1 MKFSKIISII
11 FKLIAAVIVAVYI
24 VFAFIA
30 FANVDQDMQCTE
42 LNINFTEVQDSYL
55 LTKEDIKSIL
65 EQNKLYPEGKIYFN
79 CKIDSIERFLRSN
92 PMITTAEC
100 YKTLS
105 GKIELNISQKQPK
118 FVVVSGK
125 NTYYVD
131 NNRDTVPY
139 SLNFQA
145 RLPVVTGDIVYPEM
159 ASESIYDF
167 VDYVQKDEFW
177 NAQIAQIDVVNMAG
191 SEPKI
196 ELITRVGDAVIHVGT
211 LDDFENKLQ
220 KMYSM
225 YKDGFSLIGWNNYDR
240 INLEYD
246 GQIVCRKKQKT
257 KK

>member
-1 MKFSKIISII
+1 MKISKIISII
-11 FKLIAAVIVAVYI
+11 FKSIAAVIVAAYM

-30 FANVDQDMQCTE
+30 FANVDQDMQCSE
-42 LNINFTEVQDSYL
+42 LKINFTEIQDSYL
-55 LTKEDIKSIL
+55 LTKEEIRLIL
-65 EQNKLYPEGKIYFN
+65 EQNELNPEGKIYFHS
-79 CKIDSIERFLRSN
+79 KLDSIERFLRNN

-105 GKIELNISQKQPK
+105 GKIELNIKQKQPK

-131 NNRDTVPY
+131 NNRDTVPH

-145 RLPVVTGDIVYPEM
+145 RLPVVTGNIVYPEM

-177 NAQIAQIDVVNMAG
+177 NAQILQIDVIHKAG

-196 ELITRVGDAVIHVGT
+196 ELVTRVGDAVINIGT

-225 YKDGFSLIGWNNYDR
+225 YTDGFSHIGWNNYDR

-257 KK
+257 K

>member
-11 FKLIAAVIVAVYI
+11 FKSIAAVIVAAYMI
-24 VFAFIA
+24 FAFIA
-30 FANVDQDMQCTE
+30 FANVDQDMQCSE

-92 PMITTAEC
+92 PMITSAEC

-105 GKIELNISQKQPK
+105 GKIELNIKQKQPK

-211 LDDFENKLQ
+211 LNDFENKLQ